1 VARDTF
7 GESSAAAGLVDRAL
21 NRGLVE
27 VEARWRSIFRIAAQ
41 TNGGEHELPAP
52 LERRIR
58 KLSGECVGEYDASES
73 RRAISRV
80 QTLNVVEMRAEPCG
94 HGIWQHDAS
103 VLLSLAAPD
112 CELATIEVHI
122 LDAKLE
128 TFLEAEAGA
137 I

>member
-1 VARDTF
+1 MAVHISDRGTDERRGTRIASATGTAHPETF
-7 GESSAAAGLVDRAL
+7 GRV
-21 NRGLVE
+21 
-27 VEARWRSIFRIAAQ
+27 
-41 TNGGEHELPAP
+41 
-52 LERRIR
+52 RR
-58 KLSGECVGEYDASES
+58 EYDASES
-73 RRAISRV
+73 GRAISRV

-94 HGIWQHDAS
+94 HGVCQHDAS